1 MNANTESELQN
12 LLAQAEA
19 EIRQLRAEIAAR
31 QQSDVDRV
39 IRDLPED
46 LSAAQGK
53 WSDLKGLLQ
62 ALARDQS
69 RDDGE

>member
-1 MNANTESELQN
+1 MNASTESELQN

-19 EIRQLRAEIAAR
+19 EIRDLRAEIAAR

-62 ALARDQS
+62 ALARDES
-69 RDDGE
+69 RDDVE

>member
-19 EIRQLRAEIAAR
+19 EIRQLRAKIAAR

-53 WSDLKGLLQ
+53 WSDLKGLPQ

>member
-19 EIRQLRAEIAAR
+19 EIRQPRAKIAAR

-53 WSDLKGLLQ
+53 WSDLKGLPQ